1 MKKQILLATA
11 AVLVSGSV
19 FATKAR
25 QQALGQAADGSWLLD
40 DTRNVFYNA
49 ASLNG
54 MKDYVVIE
62 SGVVGALD
70 TEAAPAAEGGFFRS
84 HGDLSYGAYMGRTGA
99 DNLAAD
105 YATEAGAATATH
117 AVGGTVQAAGDQL
130 DLFIAGDMGV
140 EWGARLSYSS
150 ASDEKQAAHE
160 LKRSALGLGLGMA
173 MGDLSTSLN
182 LDVSD
187 KTEGSVTDANTTWE
201 ADLGIDLNVDY
212 RMNGNTFHV
221 GYDKSGFENT
231 LAGTLEAEGSYSVV
245 ELGWGRVM
253 EVSSTSR
260 WFTQAEYRM
269 TTREVTDKNGGT
281 DTSETKS
288 SSLPVTIGFES
299 DATSWL
305 TLRGSFSQNVLIG
318 STETETT
325 GATNNGKSDSTVDT
339 TAVNLGATLNFGKLM
354 VDGVIGTSGTT
365 NTGRL
370 NLDQVMTRV
379 GVHYWF

>member
-25 QQALGQAADGSWLLD
+25 QQALGQDTDGSWLLD

-49 ASLNG
+49 SSLNG
-54 MKDYVVIE
+54 MKDYVIIE
-62 SGVVGALD
+62 SGVAGAAD

-84 HGDLSYGAYMGRTGA
+84 HGDLTYGAYMGRTGA
-99 DNLAAD
+99 D
-105 YATEAGAATATH
+105 TTAGSYGTLATA
-117 AVGGTVQAAGDQL
+117 ASATVAAETSDVARGDQL
-130 DLFIAGDMGV
+130 DLFVGGDMGV

-150 ASDEKQAAHE
+150 AKNESAQTHE
-160 LKRSALGLGLGMA
+160 QKRSSLGLGLGMT
-173 MGDLSTSLN
+173 MGDLSASAN
-182 LDVSD
+182 LDISD
-187 KTEGSVTDANTTWE
+187 KLEGGQTNNNSTWE
-201 ADLGIDLNVDY
+201 ADLGMDLNVDY
-212 RMNGNTFHV
+212 NMNGSIFHI

-231 LAGTLEAEGSYSVV
+231 LAGTLEAEGSYS
-245 ELGWGRVM
+245 ELEFGYGRIM

-260 WFTQAEYRM
+260 WFTQVEYM
-269 TTREVTDKNGGT
+269 MATREVTDKNGGT
-281 DTSETKS
+281 NTAETKT
-288 SSLPVTIGFES
+288 SSLPVTIGFET

-305 TLRGSFSQNVLIG
+305 TLRGSVEQAVFIS
-318 STETETT
+318 STESEVTGGTT
-325 GATNNGKSDSTVDT
+325 NGKSDSVVDT
-339 TAVNLGATLNFGKLM
+339 TEVNLGATLNFGKLM
-354 VDGVIGTSGTT
+354 VDGVIGTNGTT

>member
-25 QQALGQAADGSWLLD
+25 MQALGQNADGSWLLD
-40 DTRNVFYNA
+40 DTRNVFYNTS
-49 ASLNG
+49 SLNG
-54 MKDYVVIE
+54 MKDYVVVE
-62 SGVVGALD
+62 SGTVGAAD
-70 TEAAPAAEGGFFRS
+70 SENAPSAEGGFFRS

-99 DNLAAD
+99 DNAATA
-105 YATEAGAATATH
+105 YGTEATAASATVAAEAGA
-117 AVGGTVQAAGDQL
+117 QAAGDQL
-130 DLFIAGDMGV
+130 DLFISGDMGV
-140 EWGARLSYSS
+140 EWGARLSYAN
-150 ASDEKQAAHE
+150 ASDEKTNAHE
-160 LKRSALGLGLGMA
+160 VTRSSLGLGLGMT

-182 LDVSD
+182 LDISD
-187 KTEGSVTDANTTWE
+187 KTEGGSTNANSTWE
-201 ADLGIDLNVDY
+201 ADLGMDLNVDY
-212 RMNGNTFHV
+212 RMGSNTFHL

-260 WFTQAEYRM
+260 WFTQAMYTM
-269 TTREVTDKNGGT
+269 QTREVTDKNGGT
-281 DTSETKS
+281 NTSETKS
-288 SSLPVTIGFES
+288 TMLPVTIGFES

-305 TLRGSFSQNVLIG
+305 TLRGSISQNVLIG

-325 GATNNGKSDSTVDT
+325 GATTNGKSVSDVDT
-339 TAVNLGATLNFGKLM
+339 TAVNLGASLNFGKLM
-354 VDGVIGTSGTT
+354 VDGVIGTDGST